1 MSTHRHEQGEH
12 MTERGLRSY
21 LFALADG
28 GGTVP
33 PELAV
38 VRRLVDRG
46 HRVRV
51 LAEHSMQREV
61 RRTGAE
67 FLPPRRGP
75 GGAADAPAHSDYR
88 DWELRSPLALA
99 RGMADHMIAGPA
111 RDLAEELLPHLRSER
126 PDLVVTSFVAFGA
139 MAAAQSADVPFDV
152 LVPNI
157 YPMPTTGQPPMGMGL
172 KPARTAVGRLR
183 DRLLDQASTRTLG
196 HYALPR
202 LNGLRGDLGLPDVQQ
217 LWDQVHA
224 ARRQLV
230 LSSRAFDFP
239 RGLRTSVRYVGPM
252 LDDPGWAD
260 HGPAVAADD
269 PHPLVL
275 VALSST
281 YQGQR
286 QCVQNVIDA
295 LASLPVRGLVTTGP
309 GLDPGELRASER
321 VEVVRSASH
330 REVMGRADLVVTHGG
345 HGTVMKSLVAGRPL
359 VILPHGRDQ
368 PDNAVR
374 VGTRGAG
381 LTVSRRASPERI
393 ADAVR
398 EVLAVPGFREAA
410 ARLGAR
416 IQEEIV
422 RSRLLTE
429 LESL

>member
-1 MSTHRHEQGEH
+1 MTEQG
-12 MTERGLRSY
+12 RQDY
-21 LFALADG
+21 LFALTDG

-51 LAEHSMQREV
+51 LAEQTMEQEV

-67 FLPPRRGP
+67 FLPPRP
-75 GGAADAPAHSDYR
+75 GLDEATGAASHSDYR

-111 RDLAEELLPHLRSER
+111 RGLAEELLPHLRSER

-139 MAAAQSADVPFDV
+139 MAAAESAEVPFDV
-152 LVPNI
+152 LIPNI

-172 KPARTAVGRLR
+172 KPARTAAGRLR
-183 DRLLDQASTRTLG
+183 DLLLDEASTRTLG
-196 HYALPR
+196 RYVLPR
-202 LNGLRGDLGLPDVQQ
+202 LNDLRSDLGLPELHE

-239 RGLRTSVRYVGPM
+239 RGLRASVRYVGPM

-260 HGPAVAADD
+260 RGPVVD
-269 PHPLVL
+269 PEDEQPLVL

-286 QCVQNVIDA
+286 RCVQNVIDA
-295 LASLPVRGLVTTGP
+295 LAGLPVRGLVTTGP
-309 GLDPGELRASER
+309 GLDPRELRGSER
-321 VEVVRSASH
+321 VEVVRTAAH
-330 REVMGRADLVVTHGG
+330 REVMGRADLVITHGG
-345 HGTVMKSLVAGRPL
+345 HGTVMKSLVAGLPL
-359 VILPHGRDQ
+359 VLLPHGRDQ

-374 VGTRGAG
+374 VQTRGAG
-381 LTVSRRASPERI
+381 LTVSRTASPARI
-393 ADAVR
+393 ATVVDK
-398 EVLAVPGFREAA
+398 VLSTPRFREAA
-410 ARLGAR
+410 AHLGAR
-416 IQEEIV
+416 IRGDV
-422 RSRLLTE
+422 AHSALVTE